1 MKKRNEGNELSWV
14 IAVYK
19 KKKKE
24 QAKVEKL
31 NGNGKPDTPCI
42 YDYETVR

>member
-19 KKKKE
+19 KKKKRT
-24 QAKVEKL
+24 
-31 NGNGKPDTPCI
+31 GKGRKIEREWKT
-42 YDYETVR
+42 